1 MQQSAVEAGGY
12 SGYARYSSAGDL
24 SASAAAGGPR
34 LGEVVAAVPEA
45 ALGALLASLQ
55 SELGQL
61 EQQYGTLCT
70 AASNRAAS
78 AADRASATAGAS
90 EVLAAMDNKRSQLA
104 LLQHAEHGTLSGP
117 MRSPVRN
124 PEAAAKRVEALR
136 TVAHLK
142 ELAHAHEH
150 AHHASAAVTTQRAHQ

>member
-1 MQQSAVEAGGY
+1 
-12 SGYARYSSAGDL
+12 
-24 SASAAAGGPR
+24 
-34 LGEVVAAVPEA
+34 VAAVPEA
-45 ALGALLASLQ
+45 ALGALLASLRL
-55 SELGQL
+55 ELGQL
-61 EQQYGTLCT
+61 ELQYDTLCT
-70 AASNRAAS
+70 AASNRAAG
-78 AADRASATAGAS
+78 AADRAAATAGAS

-150 AHHASAAVTTQRAHQ
+150 AHHAGAAAAAQRAHQ